1 MYVLFVKV
9 VRKVYFPLFLDLFL
23 RGIDCWGT
31 VFVPQPAL
39 IINKYFFFFFF
50 FFIKIAFS

>member
-50 FFIKIAFS
+50 FIKIAF

>member
-23 RGIDCWGT
+23 NSQELFSWVT
-31 VFVPQPAL
+31 WAL
-39 IINKYFFFFFF
+39 LASWLFG
-50 FFIKIAFS
+50 